1 MSNKTDRGIN
11 LTLPSDTEITMSRA
25 FDAPRHLVWAA
36 MTQPEHIRRWWGR
49 GNELDVTLDFRV
61 GGSYRYVEHAP
72 DGNDYAFRGEIRE
85 IVPQE
90 RVVQT
95 FEFEGLPGHIAVETM
110 VLEEQDGKT
119 ILTTTSAFSSKEDRD
134 GMLGSGMETGAN
146 ESYEAL
152 DALLA
157 EMPR

>member
-1 MSNKTDRGIN
+1 MSNKTDRGMR

-36 MTQPEHIRRWWGR
+36 MTQPEHIKRWWGR

-95 FEFEGLPGHIAVETM
+95 FEFEGLPGHVAVETM

-119 ILTTTSAFSSKEDRD
+119 ILTTTSTFSSKEDRD

-146 ESYEAL
+146 QSYEAL
-152 DALLA
+152 DALLT
-157 EMPR
+157 EMQR

>member
-1 MSNKTDRGIN
+1 MTDRRATT
-11 LTLPSDTEITMSRA
+11 TLPSDTEITMSRV
-25 FDAPRHLVWAA
+25 FDAPRHLVWEA
-36 MTQPEHIRRWWGR
+36 MTQPQHIKRWWGR
-49 GNELDVTLDFRV
+49 GNDLDVTLDFRP

-85 IVPQE
+85 IVPEE

-110 VLEEQDGKT
+110 TLEDQDGKT
-119 ILTTTSAFSSKEDRD
+119 LLVTRSSFSSKEDRD
-134 GMLGSGMETGAN
+134 GMLSSGMEDGAN
-146 ESYEAL
+146 ASYDAL

-157 EMPR
+157 ELQR